1 MTKKAQRPK
10 SKAFVVIKAESGGS
24 TTSIAD
30 DNEKRLNQNTIW
42 GMGWGPKHFLTT
54 FFSGLQISFNSNQK
68 NNKYKSSFLSLKL
81 LTMPQR

>member
-42 GMGWGPKHFLTT
+42 GMEWGPKHLLTT
-54 FFSGLQISFNSNQK
+54 FILVDYKLVSTQIRRITNTD
-68 NNKYKSSFLSLKL
+68 L
-81 LTMPQR
+81 LF

>member
-42 GMGWGPKHFLTT
+42 GMGGMGPRHLLTT
-54 FFSGLQISFNSNQK
+54 FLVD
-68 NNKYKSSFLSLKL
+68 YKLVSTFQLKSEE
-81 LTMPQR
+81 

>member
-42 GMGWGPKHFLTT
+42 GMGWGPKHLLTT
-54 FFSGLQISFNSNQK
+54 FLVDYILVSTQIRRITNTN
-68 NNKYKSSFLSLKL
+68 L
-81 LTMPQR
+81 LF